1 MASLSIAPHRI
12 ERKAGT
18 GPLARSHMHRQRR
31 VWPVAL
37 LLRFRSTARR
47 GGSKPPRG
55 LMKKVSLLRAGRSYY
70 NGFIPAV
77 ASDVVMGGGFHPIY
91 IHRSGYIGGLLA
103 CGSRRRFSVV
113 GDDRPP
119 PSAASDAC
127 ANSGRGILSSTA
139 LALGERGIASAID
152 GLGPVRS
159 QSGFLFLYKSASA
172 SGIANAQSYNVYKR
186 FNGLWDTSA
195 LTPLVQSFKQRHYR
209 IPPESA
215 ARLIR
220 NDKVSSALAKL
231 ASCDLGLCSYL
242 SFLSYQPRR
251 M

>member
-1 MASLSIAPHRI
+1 MLELESSVAGKEGGAVEISSAFLFADRVPNTLLLPQNNKNTSNSLKMASLSIAPHRI

-119 PSAASDAC
+119 TFCRLRCLRQFRSRYTLINCFGP
-127 ANSGRGILSSTA
+127 RGK
-139 LALGERGIASAID
+139 GDCFGD
-152 GLGPVRS
+152 
-159 QSGFLFLYKSASA
+159 
-172 SGIANAQSYNVYKR
+172 
-186 FNGLWDTSA
+186 
-195 LTPLVQSFKQRHYR
+195 
-209 IPPESA
+209 
-215 ARLIR
+215 
-220 NDKVSSALAKL
+220 
-231 ASCDLGLCSYL
+231 
-242 SFLSYQPRR
+242 
-251 M
+251 